1 MTQAD
6 DPRIKET
13 TFRARYAET
22 DMMGVVHHASYVVY
36 FEAGRVDF
44 TRQAGAPYAE
54 LEALGYSLAVSDLH
68 VRYIAAARF
77 DQTITVRTWLSDLR
91 SRIVTFS
98 YEIVDAETRQTLVT
112 GRATLICIDRQGQ
125 VRRIPQT
132 WMDVMQPLVLDS

>member
-1 MTQAD
+1 MPD

-13 TFRARYAET
+13 SFRVRFAET
-22 DMMGVVHHASYVVY
+22 DLMGVVHHASYVIY

-44 TRQAGAPYAE
+44 TRQVGAPYSE

-77 DQTITVRTWLSDLR
+77 DQMITVRTWLAAVKSR
-91 SRIVTFS
+91 SVAFT

-112 GRATLICIDRQGQ
+112 GDVKLICIDHSGQ
-125 VRRIPQT
+125 VRRIPQS
-132 WMDVMQPLVLDS
+132 WLDVMQPLAVGA